1 MTGNDMCEYTVS
13 STAADRLD
21 RAFFLNCAVEVLS
34 NVVANTYKE
43 KLKDLTGYDVDD
55 IQLMINACAYEASM
69 EIGAVM
75 DLL

>member
-1 MTGNDMCEYTVS
+1 MTGNDMCEYTVN

-21 RAFFLNCAVEVLS
+21 RAFFLSCAVEVLS
-34 NVVANTYKE
+34 NIIVNTFEGKLKE
-43 KLKDLTGYDVDD
+43 KTGHDVDD

-75 DLL
+75 DIL

>member
-1 MTGNDMCEYTVS
+1 MCEYTVS